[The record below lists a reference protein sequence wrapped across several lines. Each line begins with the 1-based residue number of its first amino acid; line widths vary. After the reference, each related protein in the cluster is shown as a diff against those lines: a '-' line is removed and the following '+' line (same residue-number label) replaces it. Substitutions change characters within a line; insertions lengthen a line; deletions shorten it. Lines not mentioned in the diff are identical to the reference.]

1 VTTHTS
7 NVSVPGWTGS
17 GYIVIDPKTGD
28 GGYYI
33 SGGSNGGFAQI
44 KEGLDQIVFALYA
57 LSELVWSN
65 LSVSAALIWHTILG
79 NILALVDNIRGL
91 LAIFKTGGL
100 AQMIA
105 AYAILSMLTQITVL
119 LTIAAV
125 GIASSTT
132 SMWLMIGLITYTMGS
147 IFNLL
152 VPKK

>member
-1 VTTHTS
+1 M
-7 NVSVPGWTGS
+7 
-17 GYIVIDPKTGD
+17 
-28 GGYYI
+28 
-33 SGGSNGGFAQI
+33 
-44 KEGLDQIVFALYA
+44 YA
-57 LSELVWSN
+57 LSELVWDN

-79 NILALVDNIRGL
+79 SILALVDNIRGL
-91 LAIFKTGGL
+91 LAIFKTGGI

-125 GIASSTT
+125 GIASSTA